1 MLGHPIRRLRIY
13 YAYPAELGQ
22 SYASGKAGLSWTE
35 VGDADVEDADFDEGG
50 DEGGSAFL
58 RMPERLA
65 GE

>member
-1 MLGHPIRRLRIY
+1 M
-13 YAYPAELGQ
+13 GQ